1 VAVLLV
7 RYTEC
12 RTLSRTARAFRAC
25 MLKIVGG
32 GGVVLV
38 MGSLKILEGTQDEAG
53 GRGSRYH
60 NTKGYL
66 KEITT
71 RPSSTVS

>member
-1 VAVLLV
+1 MAVFFF
-7 RYTEC
+7 RYTEY
-12 RTLSRTARAFRAC
+12 RTLSRTARALRGFV
-25 MLKIVGG
+25 LKIVGG
-32 GGVVLV
+32 GVVLV
-38 MGSLKILEGTQDEAG
+38 TGPLKILEGTQDEAG